1 MQAILPYLLLI
12 IGFVFL
18 VKGADWFVDGSSSAA
33 RLLKVPSIVI
43 GLTIVA
49 FGTSAPELAVSL
61 TAALNGSNGIAVGNV
76 VGSNFFNLLMIIGI
90 CALIKPMHINKNILK
105 SEFPISIVCGI
116 LLLVMLA
123 DATVFYK
130 SENILSHLD
139 GIILLVLFALFVV
152 AQIRNALHGRK
163 QAISDA
169 AIPESEVQVVE
180 TEADEIKVL
189 SPVKSVV
196 LIIVGLVLVIFGGD
210 LVVDNA
216 TIIAQ
221 SFGLSDAFIGLTI
234 VAFGTSL
241 PELFTSIVAARKGE
255 NDLALGN
262 VVGSNIFNILLIL
275 GVSSAIHPI
284 TVGVDSLIDL
294 AILTVMSIITYIM
307 AWHKCKL
314 NRVEGCIM
322 IAMYLGYVG
331 YLVSQI

>member
-1 MQAILPYLLLI
+1 MQAILPYVLLI

-18 VKGADWFVDGSSSAA
+18 VKGADWFVDGSSSVAK
-33 RLLKVPSIVI
+33 LLKVPSIVI

-76 VGSNFFNLLMIIGI
+76 VGSNFFNLLMVIGI
-90 CALIKPMHINKNILK
+90 CALIKPMVIDKNILK
-105 SEFPISIVCGI
+105 SEFPISIICGI
-116 LLLVMLA
+116 LLFVMLA
-123 DATVFYK
+123 DATIFNK
-130 SENILSHLD
+130 GQNMLGHAD
-139 GIILLVLFALFVV
+139 GIILLVLFALFVF
-152 AQIRNALHGRK
+152 AQVRNALRGRK
-163 QAISDA
+163 AANSGEAAANAELQA
-169 AIPESEVQVVE
+169 VE
-180 TEADEIKVL
+180 EEADEIKVL

-196 LIIVGLVLVIFGGD
+196 LILVGLALVIFGGD

-216 TIIAQ
+216 TLIAQ

-241 PELFTSIVAARKGE
+241 PELCTSIVAARKGE

-284 TVGVDSLIDL
+284 AVGVDSLIDL

-307 AWHKCKL
+307 AWHKCKI
-314 NRVEGCIM
+314 NRIEGGIM
-322 IAMYLGYVG
+322 VAMYLGYVG
-331 YLVSQI
+331 YLLSQI